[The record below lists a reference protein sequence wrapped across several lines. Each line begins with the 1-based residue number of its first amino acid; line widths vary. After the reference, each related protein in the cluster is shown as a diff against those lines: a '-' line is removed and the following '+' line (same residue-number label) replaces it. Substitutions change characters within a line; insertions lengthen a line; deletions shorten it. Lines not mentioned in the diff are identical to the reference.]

1 MKGNKAKEVADLVLK
16 KFIESLDEH
25 GTDWQKGWITT
36 GSSGFLPVNGVTGA
50 EYSGSNV
57 FTLMAL
63 GAGCGFES
71 NKWATYKQ
79 WKSAGKQVPK
89 GQKAT
94 GFIFRFE
101 SGKYE
106 DSEGEEKFYKLMRGH
121 SVFNEEQL
129 EGYERTEPPAKPNEV
144 EQQAIADRFI
154 TSLNADVREG
164 GDRAFYVPK
173 ADYINMPPRWKFQ
186 DTSDATA
193 TQNYYSTLMHEHVH
207 WTGHSSRLDR
217 DMTGSSFSQSYAFE
231 ELVAELGS
239 VLLSLRLGLTRQ
251 PTPDHAKY
259 INGWKKGL
267 QDSPRLLL
275 KAMAKAQQAIDW
287 MEDHH
292 AIDSNFPKIAAE

>member
-1 MKGNKAKEVADLVLK
+1 MKGSEYADLILK
-16 KFIESLDEH
+16 TFIESLDEH
-25 GTDWQKGWITT
+25 GTDWQKGWMTT

-50 EYSGSNV
+50 EYNGSNV
-57 FTLMAL
+57 FILMAL
-63 GAGCGFES
+63 GGGCGFES
-71 NKWATYKQ
+71 NQWATYKQ
-79 WKSAGKQVPK
+79 WQSAGKQVLK

-94 GFIFRFE
+94 GWVRRFV
-101 SGKYE
+101 SGTYE
-106 DSEGEEKFYKLMRGH
+106 DGEGEEQSYQTMKV
-121 SVFNEEQL
+121 SAVFNEEQL
-129 EGYERTEPPAKPNEV
+129 DGYERTEPSAKPNEV
-144 EQQAIADRFI
+144 TQQAIADRFI

-173 ADYINMPPRWKFQ
+173 ADYINMPPQWKFK

-217 DMTGSSFSQSYAFE
+217 DMGGSSFSQSYAFE

-239 VLLSLRLGLTRQ
+239 VLLSLTLGLTRQ

-259 INGWKKGL
+259 INNWKKGL
-267 QDSPRLLL
+267 QDSPKLLL